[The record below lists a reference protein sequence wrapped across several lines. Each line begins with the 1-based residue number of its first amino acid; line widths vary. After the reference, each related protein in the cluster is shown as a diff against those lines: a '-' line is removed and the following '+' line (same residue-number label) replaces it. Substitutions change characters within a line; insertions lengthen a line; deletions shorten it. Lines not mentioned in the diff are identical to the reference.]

1 MKRRVSLK
9 ILRMVLSITTFSIS
23 VYVLITKHV
32 DLLPLMMFFLS
43 ILMLVM
49 GIEEFQKE
57 RKTMGLLL
65 VGAFLFI
72 LFVSMEGVL
81 LN

>member
-1 MKRRVSLK
+1 MKV
-9 ILRMVLSITTFSIS
+9 LRLVLSIITFSIS
-23 VYVLITKHV
+23 VYVLITKHI
-32 DLLPLMMFFLS
+32 DLMPLMMFFLS

-65 VGAFLFI
+65 VGAFLFA
-72 LFVSMEGVL
+72 LFVSMEGAL